1 MSESE
6 DGAKPHICFHLAIV
20 LVDSVPR
27 HFLSYLPKTELTNI
41 SASELALGVLVSLHR
56 DLMRLCEVGTKG
68 AEASHALAL
77 HEGRIGLMVD
87 VNIDACVD
95 VCIFVKKPCTFGIS
109 QLQVDFKSTSS
120 RLLSRAES
128 PGTSRR
134 LIESRLA

>member
-1 MSESE
+1 M
-6 DGAKPHICFHLAIV
+6 
-20 LVDSVPR
+20 
-27 HFLSYLPKTELTNI
+27 LTNI

-56 DLMRLCEVGTKG
+56 DLTRLREVGTKG

-109 QLQVDFKSTSS
+109 QLQVDFKSTAEPS
-120 RLLSRAES
+120 RVARNDPTADRVETRLES
-128 PGTSRR
+128 DLPS
-134 LIESRLA
+134 